1 LSWLFV
7 YKENHHQVLN
17 ANTGETT
24 NLKPQTTNTKNM
36 DSKQIIEQY
45 QHAIIQI
52 ATQGGTG
59 TGFYLK
65 EYDLIVTNDHVVANN
80 AEVTI
85 AGKSFDKMLSRV
97 WYTDRKHDLAFLEA
111 PKDVQLPEIRLGQY
125 EVMKDGDPVVAIGHP
140 YGLNYTATQ
149 GVISK
154 VDRIRDG
161 LKFIQIDAAINPGNS
176 GGPLVNVNGEV
187 IGVNSFII
195 RGGDN
200 LGFALPVNY
209 LSEALKMYLPSRG
222 QASTR
227 CFSCG
232 YLVTMTNIDSK
243 KYCPSCG
250 TEVKLPEMPEKE
262 AEPVGVQK
270 TIEDI
275 LKELGKDIKLARE
288 GQNNW
293 SVKEGSAKIKIVYN
307 PENYFIA
314 GDAYLCQMPTDA
326 VQIKPLY
333 QFLLQ
338 ENYKLNNMV
347 LSCTKQNIVLSCIM
361 YDMDVTKE
369 SGTEAFQ
376 NLFKQADH
384 YDDVLKHQY
393 GCTDRLEE

>member
-1 LSWLFV
+1 MESN
-7 YKENHHQVLN
+7 E
-17 ANTGETT
+17 
-24 NLKPQTTNTKNM
+24 
-36 DSKQIIEQY
+36 IIEQY
-45 QHAIIQI
+45 QNAVIQI

-65 EYDLIVTNDHVVANN
+65 EYELIVTNNHVIDNH
-80 AEVTI
+80 AEATI
-85 AGKSFDKMLSRV
+85 AGKSFDKTMSRV

-111 PKDVQLPEIRLGQY
+111 PSKVELPEIRLGLI
-125 EVMKDGDPVVAIGHP
+125 ENMKDGDRVLAIGHP

-176 GGPLVNVNGEV
+176 GGPLVNNAGEV
-187 IGVNSFII
+187 VGVNSFII
-195 RGGDN
+195 KGGDN

-209 LSEALKMYLPSRG
+209 LREALQMYLPNRG
-222 QASTR
+222 QPSTR

-232 YLVTMTNIDSK
+232 QLVLAGNIDSA
-243 KYCPSCG
+243 KYCPGCG
-250 TEVKLPEMPEKE
+250 TEVTLPAMPEKE
-262 AEPVGVQK
+262 EEPVGVQK

-288 GQNNW
+288 GKNNW

-307 PENYFIA
+307 PENFFIV
-314 GDAYLCQMPTDA
+314 GDAFLCQLPTDA
-326 VQIKPLY
+326 AKIKTLY
-333 QFLLQ
+333 TFLLQ
-338 ENYKLNNMV
+338 ENYKTQNVV
-347 LSCTKQNIVLSCIM
+347 LSCFKQNVVLSCLM

-369 SGTEAFQ
+369 SGTTTFK
-376 NLFKQADH
+376 NLFLQADH
-384 YDDVLKHQY
+384 YDDLLKKEY